1 MPVKDVKTCPASP
14 CNSQA
19 AKKPAA
25 TGPAPGTLLM
35 ESAPVAGE
43 VPKFDPAQMQ
53 EIEKQIMA
61 LDPSMVK
68 DGSVNVQ
75 ELLLKLGLQQQA
87 QQAQQGVA
95 APAPGAAAA
104 APETHQFQITDILGP
119 LKHLLPG
126 QQQQQQQANNG
137 INPLKFLQS
146 VANLMPKEQQQ
157 GAEGAADAQPN
168 PLKMLQNVAALV
180 AAGSKDGK
188 DGNAAPIMNLLQTVG
203 NAIQSSG
210 NNATAQKDGLP
221 ILNML
226 QTLGGMINKDSK
238 DANGNPVKGMDPSAM
253 LDVVKSLGQLMPG
266 ENGGAPNMQNLMHF
280 VNAVGKV
287 IPGAAASNEPAPKD
301 LPSAGIAVLK
311 SLAAMMP
318 KETAAGQPAGPNWPA
333 MMQFVKASGNLIQLM
348 RPPAGAAAPH
358 DE

>member
-1 MPVKDVKTCPASP
+1 
-14 CNSQA
+14 
-19 AKKPAA
+19 
-25 TGPAPGTLLM
+25 M
-35 ESAPVAGE
+35 ESAPIAA
-43 VPKFDPAQMQ
+43 DPAQLA

-61 LDPSMVK
+61 LDPALVK

-87 QQAQQGVA
+87 MQGQPGVA
-95 APAPGAAAA
+95 APAPDAAAA
-104 APETHQFQITDILGP
+104 APGTSKLFQITDIFGP

-126 QQQQQQQANNG
+126 QQQQQAAKAEGG

-146 VANLMPKEQQQ
+146 VANLMPQQQ
-157 GAEGAADAQPN
+157 QEGAEGAEAEGAQN

-221 ILNML
+221 ILHML
-226 QTLGGMINKDSK
+226 QTLGGMVNKDAT
-238 DANGNPVKGMDPSAM
+238 DANGNPVKGMDPTAM
-253 LDVVKSLGQLMPG
+253 LDVVKALGGLMPSEG
-266 ENGGAPNMQNLMHF
+266 GGAPNMQNLMHF

-287 IPGAAASNEPAPKD
+287 IPGAGASNEPAPKD
-301 LPSAGIAVLK
+301 LPTAGIAVLK

-318 KETAAGQPAGPNWPA
+318 KETASGQPAGPNIPA
-333 MMQFVKASGNLIQLM
+333 MVQFVKASGSLIQLL
-348 RPPAGAAAPH
+348 RPAAAVAAPH

>member
-1 MPVKDVKTCPASP
+1 
-14 CNSQA
+14 
-19 AKKPAA
+19 
-25 TGPAPGTLLM
+25 M
-35 ESAPVAGE
+35 ESAPLTGA
-43 VPKFDPAQMQ
+43 DPAQLQ

-61 LDPSMVK
+61 LDPKLVK

-87 QQAQQGVA
+87 QQGGAA
-95 APAPGAAAA
+95 APAPENAAVQPE
-104 APETHQFQITDILGP
+104 APQRFQITDIFGP

-126 QQQQQQQANNG
+126 QQQQQQQADKQDGG
-137 INPLKFLQS
+137 INPLKFLQT
-146 VANLMPKEQQQ
+146 VANLMPQQQQQQQ
-157 GAEGAADAQPN
+157 GAAEQGAADAGQN
-168 PLKMLQNVAALV
+168 PLKMLQNIAALV

-221 ILNML
+221 ILNMF
-226 QTLGGMINKDSK
+226 QALGGMVSQGGK
-238 DANGNPVKGMDPSAM
+238 DAAGNPVKGMDPSAM
-253 LDVVKSLGQLMPG
+253 LDVVKSLGALMPG
-266 ENGGAPNMQNLMHF
+266 ESGGAPNMHSLMNF

-287 IPGAAASNEPAPKD
+287 IPGAAASNEPTPKD
-301 LPSAGIAVLK
+301 LPTAGIAVLK
-311 SLAAMMP
+311 SLAALMP
-318 KETAAGQPAGPNWPA
+318 KETAVGQPAGPNWPA

-348 RPPAGAAAPH
+348 RPPAGAAAAPH